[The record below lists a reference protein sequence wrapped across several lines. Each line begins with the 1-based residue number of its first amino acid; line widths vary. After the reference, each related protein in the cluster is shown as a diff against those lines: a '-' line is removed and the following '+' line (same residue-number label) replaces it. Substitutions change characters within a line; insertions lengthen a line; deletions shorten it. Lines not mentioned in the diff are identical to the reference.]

1 MKWLGQSKALIS
13 EVQHV
18 VGATRRVTVA
28 DLKCESRKQALA
40 KPRQEAMALAR
51 ELTGQ
56 SYPQIAN
63 QFGGRDHTTILYGYR
78 KIRAL
83 MAADPAYAAEIN
95 DMRTRV
101 LDLASERIARQGT
114 STEWSPP
121 PGLASLRPTSFTA
134 HLELV
139 AA

>member
-13 EVQHV
+13 EVVQV
-18 VGATRRVTVA
+18 VCATRRVSVA
-28 DLKCESRKQALA
+28 DMKCNSRKQAVA

-56 SYPQIAN
+56 SYPAIGY
-63 QFGGRDHTTILYGYR
+63 QFGDRDHTTILYAFR

-83 MAADPAYAAEIN
+83 EAKDPAYAAEMN
-95 DMRTRV
+95 AMRDAV
-101 LDLASERIARQGT
+101 YALASERIARQGT
-114 STEWSPP
+114 STEWFPP
-121 PGLASLRPTSFTA
+121 PSLASLRPTSLTA